1 MLDSDLCMSVSFS
14 TLAAGHCRSLLHFLL
29 SLFLIELLHFFC
41 SWTGNL
47 ILSCQHLER
56 KPVQPEGHWNVH
68 QQLIKNEKQSE
79 GMEAQFVWNREQ
91 S

>member
-1 MLDSDLCMSVSFS
+1 
-14 TLAAGHCRSLLHFLL
+14 
-29 SLFLIELLHFFC
+29 
-41 SWTGNL
+41 
-47 ILSCQHLER
+47 
-56 KPVQPEGHWNVH
+56 VQPEGHWNVH